1 MVPIAGPVRRS
12 RAESVPSRGCDVK
25 LRVSGRRRPLAERPP
40 CRRLGVA
47 CGSVH
52 AERTEEITPSVA
64 KARCRRQPRAPV
76 SSPRREKRPTC
87 LHAKLGEGG
96 VPAERS
102 SEFVAFPPRE
112 AANLSSRCA
121 RRRRGAGVSRVPR
134 FRRPAARR
142 VAAASGGPVPHIQLD
157 IVLPAAIITSTIKEA
172 LHDLPGLS
180 RRNDRRRVQED

>member
-112 AANLSSRCA
+112 AANLSSPQA
-121 RRRRGAGVSRVPR
+121 WRRRGAGGAKLRV
-134 FRRPAARR
+134 RRLPAARSGQLVFTLR
-142 VAAASGGPVPHIQLD
+142 STKTGCRRQPRAPVSSPRRPPCCGGQRRTGAAH
-157 IVLPAAIITSTIKEA
+157 ST
-172 LHDLPGLS
+172 
-180 RRNDRRRVQED
+180 